1 MEEMKMSIRTDIINE
16 VANELGISATNFVPE
31 LTKLKIMQNA
41 FWCCVCAV
49 IALICLFIFIKE
61 SKKEDSN
68 EILTIFC
75 LCMMIILFV
84 FAIGFSYDLAN
95 WLASPQIRAMQYILE
110 KLR

>member
-1 MEEMKMSIRTDIINE
+1 MITDIINE
-16 VANELGISATNFVPE
+16 IAGELGVSATNIVPE

-61 SKKEDSN
+61 TKKEDSY
-68 EILTIFC
+68 ETLTIFC
-75 LCMMIILFV
+75 LCMFIFLLVI
-84 FAIGFSYDLAN
+84 AIGFSYELAS
-95 WLASPQIRAMQYILE
+95 WLASPQIRAMQYILD

>member
-1 MEEMKMSIRTDIINE
+1 MTTDIINE
-16 VANELGISATNFVPE
+16 VAGELGISATNIVPE

-61 SKKEDSN
+61 IKKEDPD
-68 EILTIFC
+68 EVLTIFC
-75 LCMMIILFV
+75 LLIFIFLFILTL
-84 FAIGFSYDLAN
+84 GFGYDLAN
-95 WLASPQIRAMQYILE
+95 WLASPQIRTMQYILD

>member
-1 MEEMKMSIRTDIINE
+1 MTTDIINE
-16 VANELGISATNFVPE
+16 VAGELGVSATNIVPE

-61 SKKEDSN
+61 SKKEDSD

-75 LCMMIILFV
+75 LCMMIFLFV
-84 FAIGFSYDLAN
+84 CAIGFGYDLTN
-95 WLASPQIRAMQYILE
+95 WLASPQIRAMQYILD
-110 KLR
+110 KMR